1 MPHFSTLSFSK
12 GKGLCLQDC
21 PQNVRDFLETLPS
34 SWTCE
39 GEMLKNGSRSTV
51 KSTAIEGASYVVKIY
66 KKMPFHRRLRYALT
80 RSRAFQS
87 WESGQAMAE
96 AGIPIARPLAI
107 LEERQF
113 GIPARAALLM
123 PVAQGDDL
131 LSLVERNLLSPSQL
145 TEIAEKLTEIFKT
158 MMKSSLTH
166 GDMKAT
172 NILIDD
178 SSQPTLID
186 IDGAVIHRSRK
197 SFDVLRAKDRARF
210 MKNWQTHPAAREA
223 FHDVFGKS
231 Q

>member
-1 MPHFSTLSFSK
+1 MPHFSSLSFNQ

-21 PQNVRDFLETLPS
+21 PQNVRNFLEALPPT
-34 SWTCE
+34 WACE

-51 KSTAIEGASYVVKIY
+51 KSTSIDGTSYVVKIY

-96 AGIPIARPLAI
+96 EGIPVARPLAI
-107 LEERQF
+107 LEERHL
-113 GIPARAALLM
+113 GVPARAALLM

-131 LSLVERNLLSPSQL
+131 LSLVERKLLSPSQL
-145 TEIAEKLTEIFKT
+145 TEIAEKLTEVFDT
-158 MMKSSLTH
+158 MMGASLTH

-172 NILIDD
+172 NILIGD
-178 SSQPTLID
+178 SLQPTLID
-186 IDGAVIHRSRK
+186 IDGAIIHRSLK
-197 SFDVLRAKDRARF
+197 KFEASRAKDQARF
-210 MKNWQTHPAAREA
+210 MKNWQTHPAAQEA
-223 FHDVFGKS
+223 FRDVFGKI